1 MKAPSGFVVWRGL
14 SPLDGAP
21 IVMIATGVGGCP
33 VSAPVVPAWVWAL
46 AIMVPCPECGAD
58 GGELCRVD
66 CTGEASMV
74 AARED
79 GAS

>member
-1 MKAPSGFVVWRGL
+1 M
-14 SPLDGAP
+14 
-21 IVMIATGVGGCP
+21 
-33 VSAPVVPAWVWAL
+33 SAPVVPAWVWAL